1 MSRNDYTYN
10 NLSIQRMNKLLLNYY
25 NTFMI
30 QTKDS
35 AGNEYIFKEMK
46 DISSGKTATIPTTF
60 DANSVA
66 YNIEM
71 FNDFIRSIINFKLSN
86 NLSYYDK
93 ALKIKN
99 ADNTTNVGV
108 VRHIFSCINIVNVFV
123 DILEAYKYFLDN
135 ETDPISFLKEITEI
149 RLVSQ
154 YAKKSISSFG
164 TNRKQNVGY
173 KRGLSTS
180 DTNTLFL
187 SIRSLVITSS
197 GSSNHIFDLNTSTTT
212 QTLAENTGL
221 FNSVGALVKTG
232 PDVSAPDVTYRY
244 QSVSKEGTNIKIND
258 AIYSY
263 KNYTDL
269 FNFENRDKYILQN
282 FLYCLMKLEPDN
294 IRMQINGLY
303 YYYKTIKAYIVLVLT
318 SWNVTINTLT
328 GSSATL
334 DKILLLSTA
343 TGETDDFLPSDHTN
357 FHSIKTK
364 DYITNTSINAT
375 NIVTDY
381 KNCLNIVGFNLLKY
395 KQDLLD
401 YKSSNIKIFDT
412 NYRLVES
419 TIIYNASNYN
429 NTQVSLETTG
439 DNENLRNIILDSNL
453 KQNLINN
460 YVIEYNG
467 KLFNIQ
473 DIKNNAG
480 TATKQQIIIKAQ
492 INNDN
497 DIIPNFVITSSA
509 SSGVYNNVSAK
520 IVKKGIYALKNDFIT
535 GKNELGEINKNIIK
549 NTSLINNQRTVYD
562 YYSNKD
568 KLISNQLYVYTVIV
582 GIMFFSI
589 VGMNIV
595 KVDKNLRKL
604 VSMIYAGIIIVLLII
619 YYIISSTY
627 IENFSNVNGY
637 NQIRENFA
645 VIQNVDALK
654 TEGYTPE
661 QKKLFLSGQIERI
674 NLIIIDLLQY
684 AMSTIP
690 LSETNDFYNEMNQIL
705 INETNDKSA
714 INDTLSF
721 KKSLGYSNI
730 DILKYEM
737 NNKKV
742 YINVILFSALIYI
755 VLYFAYIHFSEEYS
769 NLIFFIGLIFFI
781 ILFSY
786 YLIFISKY
794 VRNRSKNIY
803 WGPVDESKI

>member
-154 YAKKSISSFG
+154 YAKKSISIFG

-173 KRGLSTS
+173 KRGHAT
-180 DTNTLFL
+180 DNKNTLFL
-187 SIRSLVITSS
+187 SICSLVI
-197 GSSNHIFDLNTSTTT
+197 SSNHIFNITGSSSETLTETSGLFDTDGAFAKTST
-212 QTLAENTGL
+212 
-221 FNSVGALVKTG
+221 
-232 PDVSAPDVTYRY
+232 SADVTYKY
-244 QSVSKEGTNIKIND
+244 QSVSKDGTNIKIND

-282 FLYCLMKLEPDN
+282 FLYCLMKLEPDT

-303 YYYKTIKAYIVLVLT
+303 YYYKTIKAYIVLVLA

-328 GSSATL
+328 DTSSTL
-334 DKILLLSTA
+334 DKILLLST
-343 TGETDDFLPSDHTN
+343 GNDFLPSDNTK
-357 FHSIKTK
+357 FHNINSIAL
-364 DYITNTSINAT
+364 DNYITNTSINAT

-395 KQDLLD
+395 KQDLLE
-401 YKSSNIKIFDT
+401 YKSQNIKNFDT
-412 NYRLVES
+412 EFNNVQLVQS
-419 TIIYNASNYN
+419 TINYNTSNYN
-429 NTQVSLETTG
+429 NEQVSLETTG

-480 TATKQQIIIKAQ
+480 TQTKQQIIIKAQ

-497 DIIPNFVITSSA
+497 DIVPNFVIASA
-509 SSGVYNNVSAK
+509 ASNNVYSVSAK

-568 KLISNQLYVYTVIV
+568 KLISNQLYAYSVIV
-582 GIMFFSI
+582 GIMFLSI

-595 KVDKNLRKL
+595 KVEKNLRKL

-654 TEGYTPE
+654 IGTYTSE
-661 QKKLFLSGQIERI
+661 EKKLFLSGQIERI

-742 YINVILFSALIYI
+742 YINVILISALIYI

-803 WGPVDESKI
+803 WGPVNESKI